1 MTQKTY
7 SNKWPTLDEQR
18 KRTKHLLKRK
28 ERFPLSLRRYQKENV
43 PKLEIGKFWFP
54 KQIPRNY
61 QTVISGNEHSDT
73 IIVPKTQNSLI
84 PTNNK
89 HENNETNVS
98 LFHSQGATNGNQS
111 SGWFCILTC
120 QICIYLKIK

>member
-43 PKLEIGKFWFP
+43 PKLEIGEF
-54 KQIPRNY
+54 
-61 QTVISGNEHSDT
+61 
-73 IIVPKTQNSLI
+73 
-84 PTNNK
+84 
-89 HENNETNVS
+89 
-98 LFHSQGATNGNQS
+98 
-111 SGWFCILTC
+111 
-120 QICIYLKIK
+120 